1 MSISEVAIGTY
12 GAIQKSK
19 ELDAL
24 LNIVALRRPRTIV
37 EIGTKQGGTLYAL
50 CQVAPEDCT
59 IISIDTSWE
68 TYSLAAQIGADDEF
82 YASFCKP
89 TQTVRFLHADTHDD
103 TTLQWLKNYLAG
115 DLIDFLFIDGD
126 HTYKGVKKDWEMYSP
141 LVRDGGLVGFHDIA
155 THTDREVSC
164 KVDIFWKELKQNENV
179 LEIYHDPR
187 NDEQPDGFALSH
199 YDEVWG
205 GIGIVYIVKEVNQ

>member
-1 MSISEVAIGTY
+1 MSIAEVAIETY
-12 GAIQKSK
+12 GAIQKTQ
-19 ELDAL
+19 ELDL
-24 LNIVALRRPRTIV
+24 MLKYVAKLEPSVIV

-68 TYSLAAQIGADDEF
+68 TYALAAQIGADDEF
-82 YASFCKP
+82 YASFCPKSLML
-89 TQTVRFLHADTHDD
+89 RFLHADTHDES
-103 TTLQWLKNYLAG
+103 TLQYLKNYLAG
-115 DLIDFLFIDGD
+115 DPIDFLFIDGD

-141 LVRDGGLVGFHDIA
+141 LVADGGMIAFHDIA

-164 KVDIFWKELKQNENV
+164 HVDEFWTELKPSV
-179 LEIYHDPR
+179 IFTEIYYEPR
-187 NDEQPDGFALSH
+187 SDDGFALSH

-205 GIGIVYIVKEVNQ
+205 GIGIVHKKGGE